1 MSTIRLHPSGR
12 EVECKDGDTVLEALE
27 NAGYALP
34 SNCRAGACGEC
45 KVKVLNGNY
54 DQGFI
59 LNMALSQQ
67 EKDDGFGLM
76 CMAKP
81 LDDLIEIEWGTDDAQ
96 PKLFPP
102 RENVP
107 FVVVDKIARTPGI
120 TELHLRP
127 IGKPLRFW
135 PGQFVTI
142 GAPRDDI
149 PLRSYSIANAPKR
162 DGEITLQVTRV
173 ADGTTSRWL
182 HDRVQVGDTVRLN
195 GPYGAFIG
203 DPSADTP
210 VLCLAS
216 GSGLAPILS
225 LAEAALSRGYNKPVT
240 IIYSGRT
247 SDDVYCR
254 GTMAFW
260 KAKYRRFKFIETTT
274 RETGEGHHKRIPDLL
289 PDLFP
294 DLSDYSVYAAGN
306 PDFVEA
312 CVEQAKA
319 LGVPETRI
327 HTEGYFE
334 QFLPEAPPPNRL
346 MATAG

>member
-1 MSTIRLHPSGR
+1 MSMIRLYPSGR
-12 EVECKDGDTVLEALE
+12 EVECKDGETVLEALE

-45 KVKVLNGNY
+45 KVKVRAGNY

-59 LNMALSQQ
+59 LNMALSDQ
-67 EKDDGFGLM
+67 ERAAGYGLM

-81 LDDLIEIEWGTDDAQ
+81 LDDVIEIEWGTDDAQ

-107 FVVVDKIARTPGI
+107 FVVVDKIHRTPDI
-120 TELHLRP
+120 VEVHLRP
-127 IGKPLRFW
+127 LGKPLRFW

-142 GAPRDDI
+142 GAPQDGA
-149 PLRSYSIANAPKR
+149 PWRSYSIANAPRR
-162 DGEITLQVTRV
+162 DGEIVLQVTRV
-173 ADGTTSRWL
+173 EGGATSRWI
-182 HDRVQVGDTVRLN
+182 HDRLQVGDRVRLN

-225 LAEAALSRGYNKPVT
+225 LAEAALSRGFNQPVT

-247 SDDVYCR
+247 KEDVYCR
-254 GTMAFW
+254 GLMAYW
-260 KAKYRRFKFIETTT
+260 EAKYRKFRFIETTT
-274 RETGEGHHKRIPDLL
+274 RETGDGYHKRIPELL
-289 PDLFP
+289 PELFP
-294 DLSDYSVYAAGN
+294 DLSTYSVYAAGN

-312 CVEQAKA
+312 CVAKA
-319 LGVPETRI
+319 KELGAPAERI
-327 HTEGYFE
+327 HTEGYYE
-334 QFLPEAPPPNRL
+334 QFMPEAPPPSRL

>member
-1 MSTIRLHPSGR
+1 MSTIRLYPSGR
-12 EVECKDGDTVLEALE
+12 EVDCKDGNTVLEALE

-45 KVKVLNGNY
+45 KVKVREGDY

-59 LNMALSQQ
+59 LNMALSPQ
-67 EKDDGFGLM
+67 EKEEGYGLM

-81 LDDLIEIEWGTDDAQ
+81 LGDVLEIEWGTDDAQ

-107 FVVVDKIARTPGI
+107 FVVVDKISRTPGI
-120 TELHLRP
+120 VELHLRP
-127 IGKPLRFW
+127 LGKPLRFW

-142 GAPRDDI
+142 GAPKNSV
-149 PLRSYSIANAPKR
+149 PWRSYSIANAPKR

-173 ADGTTSRWL
+173 EDGTTSRWI
-182 HDRVQVGDTVRLN
+182 HDTVKIGDTVRLN

-225 LAEAALSRGYNKPVT
+225 LAEAALSRGYGQPVT
-240 IIYSGRT
+240 IIFSAKT
-247 SDDVYCR
+247 CDDVYAR
-254 GTMAFW
+254 GLMAYW
-260 KAKYRRFKFIETTT
+260 TAKYRKFKFIETTT
-274 RETGEGHHKRIPDLL
+274 REEGEGHHKRIPDLL
-289 PDLFP
+289 PELFP
-294 DLSDYSVYAAGN
+294 DLSAFSVYAAGN

-312 CVEQAKA
+312 CVSKAKD
-319 LGVPETRI
+319 LGAPGERI
-327 HTEGYFE
+327 HTEGYYE
-334 QFLPEAPPPNRL
+334 QFAPEAPPPNRL

>member
-1 MSTIRLHPSGR
+1 MSMIRLHPSGR

-59 LNMALSQQ
+59 LNMALSPR
-67 EKDDGFGLM
+67 EKNEGYGLM

-81 LDDLIEIEWGTDDAQ
+81 LDDVLAIEWGTDDAQ

-120 TELHLRP
+120 AELHLRP

-142 GAPRDDI
+142 GAPRDGV

-173 ADGTTSRWL
+173 ADGTTSRWI
-182 HDRVQVGDTVRLN
+182 HDTVDVGDKVRLN

-247 SDDVYCR
+247 SEDVYCR

-260 KAKYRRFKFIETTT
+260 EARYRKFRFIETTT
-274 RETGEGHHKRIPDLL
+274 RDSGEGYHKRIPDLL
-289 PDLFP
+289 PELFP

-312 CVEQAKA
+312 CVEKAKE
-319 LGVPETRI
+319 LGAPEARI

-334 QFLPEAPPPNRL
+334 QFAPQAPPPNRL